1 MKTIGLIGGVS
12 WESSKT
18 YYAYINR
25 LTRDRLGGLN
35 SAPMVLMSLNL
46 ADVEP
51 LLSADDWQ
59 GVAEIVCAAGKRA
72 EDAGAEALF
81 IASNTLNRVQPELAA
96 HVGIPCFHIAR
107 ATGEALARDNRKKI
121 GLIATR
127 FTIEQG
133 FHAEILAKEFNI
145 ETIVPDQQDIAALN
159 QIILEE
165 LCMGIVNDK
174 SRPPLPRRHGTPNR
188 PRCRSHHPRLHRNRN
203 AGQTRTHKNPPIRH
217 NKNPRHLCSGLG
229 VGVGE

>member
-46 ADVEP
+46 ADIEP

-107 ATGEALARDNRKKI
+107 ATGESLARDNRKKV

-165 LCMGIVNDK
+165 LCLGIINDK
-174 SRPPLPRRHGTPNR
+174 SRTRYLAAMERLTARGAEAIILGCTEIEMLVKPEHTKIPLYDTTKIHATY
-188 PRCRSHHPRLHRNRN
+188 
-203 AGQTRTHKNPPIRH
+203 AVDWA
-217 NKNPRHLCSGLG
+217 LG
-229 VGVGE
+229 

>member
-35 SAPMVLMSLNL
+35 SAPIVLMSLNL

-72 EDAGAEALF
+72 QDAGAEALF

-96 HVGIPCFHIAR
+96 HVNVPCFHIAR
-107 ATGEALARDNRKKI
+107 ATGESLARDNRKKV

-133 FHAEILAKEFNI
+133 FHAEILANEFGI

-165 LCMGIVNDK
+165 LCLGIINDK
-174 SRPPLPRRHGTPNR
+174 SRTRYLAAMERLTARGAEAIILGCTEIEMLVKPEHTKIPLYDTTKIHATY
-188 PRCRSHHPRLHRNRN
+188 
-203 AGQTRTHKNPPIRH
+203 AVDWA
-217 NKNPRHLCSGLG
+217 LG
-229 VGVGE
+229 

>member
-59 GVAEIVCAAGKRA
+59 GVAEIICAAGKRA
-72 EDAGAEALF
+72 QDAGAEALF

-96 HVGIPCFHIAR
+96 HVNVPCFHIAR
-107 ATGEALARDNRKKI
+107 ATGESLARDNRKKI

-174 SRPPLPRRHGTPNR
+174 SRTRYLAAMERLTARGAEAIILGCTEIEMLVKPEHTKIPLYDTTKIHATY
-188 PRCRSHHPRLHRNRN
+188 
-203 AGQTRTHKNPPIRH
+203 AVDWA
-217 NKNPRHLCSGLG
+217 LG
-229 VGVGE
+229 

>member
-25 LTRDRLGGLN
+25 MTRDRLGGLS

-46 ADVEP
+46 ADIEP

-107 ATGEALARDNRKKI
+107 ATGEALARDNRKKV

-165 LCMGIVNDK
+165 LCLGIINDK
-174 SRPPLPRRHGTPNR
+174 SRTRYLAAMERLTARGAEAIILGCTEIEMLVKPEHTKIPLYDTTKIHATY
-188 PRCRSHHPRLHRNRN
+188 
-203 AGQTRTHKNPPIRH
+203 AVDWA
-217 NKNPRHLCSGLG
+217 LG
-229 VGVGE
+229 

>member
-25 LTRDRLGGLN
+25 MTRDRLGGLN

-46 ADVEP
+46 ADIEP

-59 GVAEIVCAAGKRA
+59 GVAEIICAAGKRA
-72 EDAGAEALF
+72 QDAGAEALF

-96 HVGIPCFHIAR
+96 HVNVPCFHIAR
-107 ATGEALARDNRKKI
+107 ATGESLARDNRKKT

-165 LCMGIVNDK
+165 LCLGIINDK
-174 SRPPLPRRHGTPNR
+174 SRTRYLAAMERLTARGAEAIILGCTEIEMLVKPEHTKIPLYDTTKIHATY
-188 PRCRSHHPRLHRNRN
+188 
-203 AGQTRTHKNPPIRH
+203 AVDWA
-217 NKNPRHLCSGLG
+217 LG
-229 VGVGE
+229 

>member
-35 SAPMVLMSLNL
+35 SAPMILMSLNL
-46 ADVEP
+46 ADIEP

-59 GVAEIVCAAGKRA
+59 GVAKIVCAAGKRA
-72 EDAGAEALF
+72 QDAGAEALF

-96 HVGIPCFHIAR
+96 HVNVPCFHIAR
-107 ATGEALARDNRKKI
+107 ATGESLARDNRKKV

-133 FHAEILAKEFNI
+133 FHAAILAKEFGI

-165 LCMGIVNDK
+165 LCLGIINDK
-174 SRPPLPRRHGTPNR
+174 SRPRYLAAMERLTARGAEAIILGCTEIEMLVKPEHTKIPLYDTTKIHATY
-188 PRCRSHHPRLHRNRN
+188 
-203 AGQTRTHKNPPIRH
+203 AVDWA
-217 NKNPRHLCSGLG
+217 LG
-229 VGVGE
+229 

>member
-25 LTRDRLGGLN
+25 MTRDRLGGLN

-46 ADVEP
+46 ADIEP

-59 GVAEIVCAAGKRA
+59 GVAEIICAAGKRA

-96 HVGIPCFHIAR
+96 HVNVPCFHIAR
-107 ATGEALARDNRKKI
+107 ATGESLARDNRKKT

-133 FHAEILAKEFNI
+133 FHAEILAKEFGI

-165 LCMGIVNDK
+165 LCLGIIKDK
-174 SRPPLPRRHGTPNR
+174 SRTRYLAAMERLTARGAEAIILGCTEIEMLVKPEHTKIPLYDTTKIHATY
-188 PRCRSHHPRLHRNRN
+188 
-203 AGQTRTHKNPPIRH
+203 AVDWA
-217 NKNPRHLCSGLG
+217 LG
-229 VGVGE
+229 